1 MEIPL
6 LLYHSGGNL
15 NLEHLKSSSQK
26 GHFLHLLHHRLI
38 SALQPR
44 NIVKAIPIPDLLVAF
59 FTLFF
64 PSSILGNVS
73 LTIIFHP
80 LFLLL
85 HHCRG
90 ILIPI
95 ANHLFPH
102 CVLVLF
108 VAPMPDLVAAV
119 LQKLSN

>member
-1 MEIPL
+1 M

-15 NLEHLKSSSQK
+15 NLEHLKSGSQK
-26 GHFLHLLHHRLI
+26 GHFLHLLRHLLI
-38 SALQPR
+38 YPLRPR
-44 NIVKAIPIPDLLVAF
+44 NIVKPIPIPGLLAAIF
-59 FTLFF
+59 FTPFF
-64 PSSILGNVS
+64 PTSILGNVG
-73 LTIIFHP
+73 LIIIFHP
-80 LFLLL
+80 RFLLHL
-85 HHCRG
+85 CPG
-90 ILIPI
+90 LLIPI